1 MPNNINEHDINS
13 IREMIRAQKRL
24 YARLVGVFGEK
35 DEASIRSLR
44 IYKEL
49 QNLFILINKKGDAC
63 K

>member
-49 QNLFILINKKGDAC
+49 QNLFILINKKGDES